1 MSSTHQNL
9 LVAEIDWPALE
20 HAYGDA
26 SDVPGWIAGLGD
38 TETVEESL
46 HELWGAVLHQGTIYD
61 STAPAMAL
69 IAAALG
75 ARQTADAEN
84 TAWLLLM
91 FADAVRDYEQVGLEN
106 PETVALVRSARESLI
121 EIAQLVRPLISDDGP
136 EAAAA
141 ALLQAAAYT
150 PDSARPEPA
159 SAPNAP
165 DSDPSTLTSASDTYE
180 STPHAH
186 ESTAHAHESAPH
198 AREST
203 PHTHESTP
211 HTHESTP
218 HTHMCAQRT
227 VDSAALD
234 ALAARAGSRPA
245 GYVEQACVAALTT
258 LGAEVSPALADG
270 DPGLAMA
277 ATLARIAVGGK
288 QTHDLDA
295 LVTGWELA
303 VEVVPNIA
311 FGVSTLPEWLSAV
324 NSGAAAHVLA
334 ALPVPDEAAISGL
347 VDVVIGSRSNAAA
360 AVRRLLALVALPD
373 TEPETMIA
381 ALRRCPPTPEVRDAL
396 VALTEQ
402 VTDGGTAAFGS
413 STFDTDARADAAF
426 ALLRAGDGRWSRP
439 MARALLTNRAA
450 RGLMVATSVSG
461 RSALGHALVR
471 EHAPSAT
478 MLVAAILQALRRDPP
493 ADPSHDGAG
502 HLVTLL
508 ASWPAEAVAG
518 ALPEVRELLGVA
530 PKAVADALATWGD
543 TASIDRLREAG
554 GGGDATVLLALA
566 RLTKD
571 RNDFHRLL
579 DADLRY
585 TESAV
590 LEHWADHTD
599 PRFLDWCR
607 GLVGTEPAAGV
618 YQRGNQLTALR
629 ILAEGDPGAAATGW
643 PVLRSII
650 DAGTEPIEDAIRL
663 ALDWR
668 ARRLL
673 PPETHTDFEA
683 LLADLVVTDRANYS
697 GPLVKTGVAAALAVL
712 DLGLPL
718 AGTPARVAKL
728 VARAVTDEWARD
740 LGLRLAERLTVA
752 PAPVRRAVAKKLRS
766 LVDRDERFDSTGDIA
781 VEDERALAQLRPIL
795 HDLEAG

>member
-1 MSSTHQNL
+1 MNSAHRNTR
-9 LVAEIDWPALE
+9 VAEIDWPTLE

-26 SDVPGWIAGLGD
+26 SDVPGWIEGLGD
-38 TETVEESL
+38 AEKVEESL
-46 HELWGAVLHQGTIYD
+46 HELWGAVLHQGTLYD
-61 STAPAMAL
+61 STAPAMTS

-91 FADAVRDYEQVGLEN
+91 FADAVRDYEQVGLED

-121 EIAQLVRPLISDDGP
+121 GIAQLVRPLISDDGP

-141 ALLQAAAYT
+141 ALLQAAA
-150 PDSARPEPA
+150 
-159 SAPNAP
+159 
-165 DSDPSTLTSASDTYE
+165 
-180 STPHAH
+180 
-186 ESTAHAHESAPH
+186 
-198 AREST
+198 
-203 PHTHESTP
+203 HTHP
-211 HTHESTP
+211 
-218 HTHMCAQRT
+218 CAQRT
-227 VDSAALD
+227 VDSA

-258 LGAEVSPALADG
+258 LGADVSPALADG

-277 ATLARIAVGGK
+277 ATLARIAVGGN
-288 QTHDLDA
+288 QTRDLDA
-295 LVTGWELA
+295 LVRGWELA

-311 FGVSTLPEWLSAV
+311 FGVGTLPEWLSAV

-360 AVRRLLALVALPD
+360 AVRRLLAVAALPG

-381 ALRRCPPTPEVRDAL
+381 ALRQCPPTPEVCDAL
-396 VALTEQ
+396 VALAEQ
-402 VTDGGTAAFGS
+402 VTDGGTATIGS
-413 STFDTDARADAAF
+413 SAFDTDARSDAAF

-439 MARALLTNRAA
+439 MAQALLTNPAA

-461 RSALGHALVR
+461 RSALGHALIR

-493 ADPSHDGAG
+493 ADPSRDGAG

-508 ASWPAEAVAG
+508 ASWPAETVVG
-518 ALPEVRELLGVA
+518 ALPQVRELLGVA
-530 PKAVADALATWGD
+530 PKAVADALTAWGD

-554 GGGDATVLLALA
+554 GSGDAAVLLAVA
-566 RLTKD
+566 RLTMD
-571 RNDFHRLL
+571 RNDFHRVL
-579 DADLRY
+579 DADPRY
-585 TESAV
+585 MESAV
-590 LEHWADHTD
+590 LELWADHTD

-607 GLVGTEPAAGV
+607 SLVGTDPAAGV
-618 YQRGNQLTALR
+618 YQRGDQLTALR
-629 ILAEGDPGAAATGW
+629 ILAEADSGAAVTGW
-643 PVLRSII
+643 PVLRSLI

-668 ARRLL
+668 AQRLL
-673 PPETHTDFEA
+673 PPEAHTDFEA
-683 LLADLVVTDRANYS
+683 LLADLVVTDRTNYS
-697 GPLVKTGVAAALAVL
+697 GPLVKTGVAAAVALL

-718 AGTPARVAKL
+718 PGTPARVAKL

-740 LGLRLAERLTVA
+740 LGLRLAERLTVTS
-752 PAPVRRAVAKKLRS
+752 APVRRAVAKKLRS

-781 VEDERALAQLRPIL
+781 VEDERALARLRPIL
-795 HDLEAG
+795 HDLEAD

>member
-1 MSSTHQNL
+1 MSSAPQKV

-26 SDVPGWIAGLGD
+26 GDVPGWIEGLGD
-38 TETVEESL
+38 AERVEESL
-46 HELWGAVLHQGTIYD
+46 YELWGAVLHQGTLYD
-61 STAPAMAL
+61 STAPAMTS

-75 ARQTADAEN
+75 GRQTADAEN

-91 FADAVRDYEQVGLEN
+91 FADTVRDYEQVGLED

-121 EIAQLVRPLISDDGP
+121 GIARLVRPLISDDGP

-141 ALLQAAAYT
+141 ALLQAAAHT
-150 PDSARPEPA
+150 PDSARHTPA
-159 SAPNAP
+159 CTTRAP
-165 DSDPSTLTSASDTYE
+165 DSTPST
-180 STPHAH
+180 H
-186 ESTAHAHESAPH
+186 ESTLDPHESAPH
-198 AREST
+198 T
-203 PHTHESTP
+203 HTCT
-211 HTHESTP
+211 
-218 HTHMCAQRT
+218 QRM

-245 GYVEQACVAALTT
+245 GDVEQACVAALIT
-258 LGAEVSPALADG
+258 LGADVSPALADG

-277 ATLARIAVGGK
+277 ATLARIAVGGN
-288 QTHDLDA
+288 QTRDLDA

-311 FGVSTLPEWLSAV
+311 FGVDTLPEWLSAV

-347 VDVVIGSRSNAAA
+347 VEVVIGSRSNAAA
-360 AVRRLLALVALPD
+360 AVRRLPALAALPG

-381 ALRRCPPTPEVRDAL
+381 ALRQCPPTPEVCDAL
-396 VALTEQ
+396 VALAEQ
-402 VTDGGTAAFGS
+402 VTDGGTATIGS
-413 STFDTDARADAAF
+413 SAFDTDARADAAF

-439 MARALLTNRAA
+439 MAQALLTNPAA

-461 RSALGHALVR
+461 RSALGHALIR

-478 MLVAAILQALRRDPP
+478 MLVAAILQALRRNPP
-493 ADPSHDGAG
+493 ADPSRDGAG

-518 ALPEVRELLGVA
+518 ALPQVRELLGVA

-543 TASIDRLREAG
+543 TASIDRIREASNS
-554 GGGDATVLLALA
+554 GDATVLLALA
-566 RLTKD
+566 RLTQD
-571 RNDFHRLL
+571 GNDFHRVL

-590 LEHWADHTD
+590 LEHWADHAD

-607 GLVGTEPAAGV
+607 SLVGTEPATSV
-618 YQRGNQLTALR
+618 YQRGDQLTALR
-629 ILAEGDPGAAATGW
+629 ILAEADSGAAVTGW
-643 PVLRSII
+643 PVLRSLI
-650 DAGTEPIEDAIRL
+650 DAGTEPIEDAIPL
-663 ALDWR
+663 ALGWH

-673 PPETHTDFEA
+673 PPEACTDFEA
-683 LLADLVVTDRANYS
+683 LLADLVVTDRTNYS
-697 GPLVKTGVAAALAVL
+697 GPLVKTGVAAAIALL

-718 AGTPARVAKL
+718 PGTPARVAKL

-781 VEDERALAQLRPIL
+781 VEDERALARLRPIL